1 MTISGNGGCDDE
13 IEQRIGAAAIG
24 VGAMRKEG
32 LERRELKKKT
42 KTRVFN
48 AMVVPTLF
56 YGCETWT
63 IQYRHESKLQAFEIM
78 CLRRVEGVTRMD
90 RVRNVEVEEGTWTRS
105 SDGHSEGQAK
115 EVKGKTGGN
124 E

>member
-1 MTISGNGGCDDE
+1 MERLQYLGVTISGNGGCDDE
-13 IEQRIGAAAIG
+13 IEQRIGAAARG

-32 LERRELKKKT
+32 LDRRELKKKT
-42 KTRVFN
+42 KMRVFN

-63 IQYRHESKLQAFEIM
+63 IQNRHESKLQAFEMM

-90 RVRNVEVEEGTWTRS
+90 
-105 SDGHSEGQAK
+105 
-115 EVKGKTGGN
+115 
-124 E
+124 